1 MTFDE
6 NGPKSVLFVCTMNSV
21 RSPMAEVLMKA
32 ALQRSGV
39 SDVFVDS
46 AGVETRDID
55 GFAIAVMAELDLDL
69 ERHGAKDLF
78 EAEFDSYDLI
88 ITLSTRAHGAIE
100 QQMKTS
106 SFATEHWPVP
116 DPSDQDG
123 KRALRLEAFRAAR
136 DDISARIEQRFF
148 AK

>member
-1 MTFDE
+1 
-6 NGPKSVLFVCTMNSV
+6 
-21 RSPMAEVLMKA
+21 MKA